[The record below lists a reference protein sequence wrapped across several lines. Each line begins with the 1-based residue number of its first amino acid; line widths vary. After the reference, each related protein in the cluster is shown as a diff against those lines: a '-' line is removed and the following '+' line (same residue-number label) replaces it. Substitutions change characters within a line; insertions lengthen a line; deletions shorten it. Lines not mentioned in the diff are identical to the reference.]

1 MVSNCAFLLANGRPC
16 RCPALH
22 DENYCRHHTPAALAR
37 RRARLLREDD
47 STTPPDSTPDLDQ
60 LAAPIPPAYLRA
72 YWRTHHRIIAHAD
85 AETCTE
91 IYDMILYALSE
102 RGISPRSGGRLLQ
115 AVFDRRRVLVAEAEQ
130 AAFRALEEKAR
141 RIQAAHAA
149 PNSATASARP
159 PMDPR
164 SLPIDESFLSP
175 HTLEA
180 LTSALSSPAPGTLPA
195 TPPFGASEM
204 YRVSR

>member
-16 RCPALH
+16 GCPALH

-37 RRARLLREDD
+37 RRARLHHEDD
-47 STTPPDSTPDLDQ
+47 PTTPLDSTPDLDQ
-60 LAAPIPPAYLRA
+60 PAAPIPPAYLRA
-72 YWRTHHRIIAHAD
+72 YWRTHHRVIAHAN

-149 PNSATASARP
+149 LSSPTAPARSP
-159 PMDPR
+159 IDPR
-164 SLPIDESFLSP
+164 PLPIHESLRSP
-175 HTLEA
+175 QALEA
-180 LTSALSSPAPGTLPA
+180 LTSALASSGRGNLPA
-195 TPPFGASEM
+195 TAPFGASEM
-204 YRVSR
+204 YPVSR